1 MAAGQLTYLQM
12 TNRCLLRL
20 GHPQVVS
27 ADFAGLA
34 ADSYGGFCKDLLNE
48 AQGEVAKEHDWST
61 LITSGTFTTSSRTYT
76 LSTNFSDFGRE
87 IDLSDTTNRR
97 VLEPTILRSLDV
109 EDPAQT
115 NAGDPVAYTIE
126 YPNLLFNV
134 TPASLSYRLRYVKR
148 PTALSVAGSVSDL
161 PEYCDMAL
169 IWWTV
174 WQLAASREDASEGG
188 AVSKA
193 VYDSTLAR
201 AIAQD
206 RRRVDRLWRM
216 MPVFPR
222 EGVARLRFPSGY
234 GSEGYGV

>member
-1 MAAGQLTYLQM
+1 MALGQLTYLQM

-20 GHPQVVS
+20 GHPQVAS

-34 ADSYGGFCKDLLNE
+34 VDSYGGFVKDLLNE

-61 LITSGTFTTSSRTYT
+61 LITSGTFTSSVRTYNLAT
-76 LSTNFSDFGRE
+76 SFSDFGRE
-87 IDLSDTTNRR
+87 IDLTDTTNRR

-109 EDPAQT
+109 EDPSQA
-115 NAGDPVAYTIE
+115 NSGDPVAYTIE

-134 TPASLSYRLRYVKR
+134 TPSSISFRLRYVKR
-148 PTALSVAGSVSDL
+148 PTTLSTVSSVSDL
-161 PEYCDMAL
+161 PEFCDMAL

-188 AVSKA
+188 ATSKA

-206 RRRVDRLWRM
+206 RRRVDRMWRM

-222 EGVARLRFPSGY
+222 SGVATLRFPAGY
-234 GSEGYGV
+234 GSEGYGA